1 MFGALI
7 ARQPFEFCGRGA
19 ETMRLTLRTLLAY
32 LDDLLEPGQSRE
44 IGEKISES
52 GYASALVD
60 RIREVMRRRRLTAPD
75 PKSPNSGLDTNAV
88 AEYLDNT
95 LEPDA
100 VADVEKV
107 CLDSDVHLAEV
118 AASHQILTL
127 VLGEP
132 VDVPARTR
140 ERMYA
145 LGPTAKVAGSGTLVD
160 EEGDSQ
166 IGSDPSATIPSRL
179 AAEKSKSLSDTNGE
193 SFTKTIPDYLK
204 PVPLWRRMAP
214 VAVGVLVGGIWLS
227 VVYLDPSIP
236 LGKSS
241 DAGNTVAQIDQSTEL
256 AIPPDVS
263 IANDHPSVG
272 TSADTTPKPALGQ
285 QIEPEV
291 VAANKPPRDIT
302 DLNGFDP
309 GTQPV
314 TTVETLPMP
323 TVPLSQPG
331 TEITSITLQPPTPSL
346 PEPSAPAVGT
356 SVAAV
361 TSPASTGS
369 SVSAPSTTVP
379 VTTSALSPVV
389 ASTPET
395 VVTPTVPAP
404 ELLYTSREGV
414 LARRTDEGWLMMPH
428 RTAVRVGDRIACLEP
443 FSALLEIS
451 SLNLLIE
458 LKGGTAIEYLGAT
471 KDEQVTFKLLS
482 GRISVQRRSP
492 ETNTEPVVVGLQLL
506 EEPCRLTLHSS
517 NVLCGA
523 ELTTAEANAYE
534 KDLGED
540 RYTGNLF
547 VVNGRVRFVGQL
559 AGDVA
564 LTGPSWF
571 PLTPVDRR
579 AMAGSDER
587 PPLLTTPDWMD
598 ASATRISSTQRR
610 YASRFQNE
618 IDEEQPLRDSIPSIV
633 KSKIPAISE
642 LAVKTMAT
650 VGMNDNLVQVLA
662 EAEFLEARNAAI
674 TGLQRWLPAAP
685 ENRETLRTA
694 LQRHFPPDQVDP
706 LYRLLWGYSEDD
718 ARNPATSRL
727 LVDWL
732 GHDNQ
737 IIRQLAFQ
745 HVYRLTGQRYDYRP
759 INPANQRKVALD
771 RWYAHLERNKG
782 SLLE

>member
-1 MFGALI
+1 MSLWVT
-7 ARQPFEFCGRGA
+7 RRGA

-75 PKSPNSGLDTNAV
+75 PKSPNSGLDTNSI

-95 LEPDA
+95 LDPDA

-145 LGPTAKVAGSGTLVD
+145 LGPSGKPAGTGALVD

-166 IGSDPSATIPSRL
+166 FDSDPSVTIPARP
-179 AAEKSKSLSDTNGE
+179 AAEESKSPSDTNGE

-214 VAVGVLVGGIWLS
+214 VAVGVLVGAVWLT
-227 VVYLDPSIP
+227 VAYLDPSIP

-241 DAGNTVAQIDQSTEL
+241 DNGNTVAQIDPGSEL
-256 AIPPDVS
+256 AISPEDS
-263 IANDHPSVG
+263 IGDDPGLEANIG
-272 TSADTTPKPALGQ
+272 TTPEPTPGEQ
-285 QIEPEV
+285 SEPEV

-302 DLNGFDP
+302 QLNGFDP
-309 GTQPV
+309 DAKPG
-314 TTVETLPMP
+314 TTVATLPMP
-323 TVPLSQPG
+323 TVPAPKPG
-331 TEITSITLQPPTPSL
+331 TELASTTPQPVTPPLPDPSL
-346 PEPSAPAVGT
+346 PNAGT
-356 SVAAV
+356 SVAAA
-361 TSPASTGS
+361 TSPTSVGS

-379 VTTSALSPVV
+379 VTTPTSTP
-389 ASTPET
+389 ASKPET

-414 LARRTDEGWLMMPH
+414 LARKTDEGWLSMPH
-428 RTAVRVGDRIACLEP
+428 RTAIRVGDRIASLEP
-443 FSALLEIS
+443 FSALLEVS
-451 SLNLLIE
+451 SLDLLIE
-458 LKGGTAIEYLGAT
+458 LKGGTVIEYLGAT
-471 KDEQVTFKLLS
+471 EDEQVSLQLLS
-482 GRISVQRRSP
+482 GRISMQRRSP
-492 ETNTEPVVVGLQLL
+492 DTKTEPVVIGLGLQD
-506 EEPCRLTLHSS
+506 EPCRVTLQSQS
-517 NVLCGA
+517 ALCGA
-523 ELTTAEANAYE
+523 ELTLAEANAYE

-540 RYTGNLF
+540 RYTGGLF
-547 VVNGRVRFVGQL
+547 VVNGRVGFVGKL
-559 AGDVA
+559 AGAVA

-579 AMAGSDER
+579 AMADSDEK
-587 PPLLTTPDWMD
+587 PPLLTVPDWLD
-598 ASATRISSTQRR
+598 AGSSRISSTQRR

-650 VGMNDNLVQVLA
+650 TSMHNDLVQVLA
-662 EAEFLEARNAAI
+662 EAEFLEARNSAI
-674 TGLQRWLPAAP
+674 VGLRRWLPAAA
-685 ENRETLRTA
+685 ENRETMRAA
-694 LQRHFPPDQVDP
+694 LQRHFPPDQVDT

-718 ARNPATSRL
+718 AHNPATSRL

-737 IIRQLAFQ
+737 VIRQLAFD

-759 INPANQRKVALD
+759 INPANQRKVAVD
-771 RWYAHLERNKG
+771 RWYSHLDRNDGK
-782 SLLE
+782 LLE

>member
-1 MFGALI
+1 
-7 ARQPFEFCGRGA
+7 
-19 ETMRLTLRTLLAY
+19 MRLTLRTLLAY

-95 LEPDA
+95 LAPEA

-132 VDVPARTR
+132 VDVPTRTR

-145 LGPTAKVAGSGTLVD
+145 LGPTTKPAGSSALVD

-166 IGSDPSATIPSRL
+166 FDSDPSVTTPVRPPTENKTA
-179 AAEKSKSLSDTNGE
+179 AAEANGD

-204 PVPLWRRMAP
+204 PVPLWRRLAP
-214 VAVGVLVGGIWLS
+214 VAVGVLVGGIWLG
-227 VVYLDPSIP
+227 VAYLDPSIP
-236 LGKSS
+236 LGKTSGT
-241 DAGNTVAQIDQSTEL
+241 GNTVAQNDPANIAGSGLDNWTQVSPLAGDPKSTTTMTAANTTVVNGQS
-256 AIPPDVS
+256 
-263 IANDHPSVG
+263 G
-272 TSADTTPKPALGQ
+272 
-285 QIEPEV
+285 PEV
-291 VAANKPPRDIT
+291 VANKPPRDIN
-302 DLNGFDP
+302 DLDGFDP
-309 GTQPV
+309 DVPSVATT
-314 TTVETLPMP
+314 TTVATPSAP
-323 TVPLSQPG
+323 STPAG
-331 TEITSITLQPPTPSL
+331 TELASTTPQPRGPSL
-346 PEPSAPAVGT
+346 PEPSLPTTSPPAVGT
-356 SVAAV
+356 SVAA
-361 TSPASTGS
+361 TTAPTLIGS
-369 SVSAPSTTVP
+369 SVTAPSTTTP
-379 VTTSALSPVV
+379 LTTGTSP
-389 ASTPET
+389 AKTTENPET
-395 VVTPTVPAP
+395 VVTSTVPAP

-414 LARRTDEGWLMMPH
+414 LARNTDEGWLTMPH
-428 RTAVRVGDRIACLEP
+428 RTAIRVGDRVASLEP
-443 FSALLEIS
+443 FSTLLEIS

-458 LKGGTAIEYLGAT
+458 LQGGSVVEFLGAT
-471 KDEQVTFKLLS
+471 EDEQVSLKLLS
-482 GRISVQRRSP
+482 GQISVQRRSP

-506 EEPCRLTLHSS
+506 DEPCRLTLHSS
-517 NVLCGA
+517 NLLCGA
-523 ELTTAEANAYE
+523 ELTAAAANAYE
-534 KDLGED
+534 KELGED

-547 VVNGRVRFVGQL
+547 VVKGRVGFVGKL
-559 AGDVA
+559 AGNVA

-571 PLTPVDRR
+571 PLTPVDRK
-579 AMAGSDER
+579 AMAESDER
-587 PPLLTTPDWMD
+587 PPLLTTPDWLD
-598 ASATRISSTQRR
+598 SSAARISSTQRR

-650 VGMNDNLVQVLA
+650 VGMNNDLVQVLA

-685 ENRETLRTA
+685 ENRETLRAA
-694 LQRHFPPDQVDP
+694 LQRHFPPDQVDT

-732 GHDNQ
+732 GHDDQ
-737 IIRQLAFQ
+737 VIRQLAFQ

-759 INPANQRKVALD
+759 INPANQRKVTLD
-771 RWYAHLERNKG
+771 RWHAHLERNNG